1 MEIHRGCED
10 GQDTLPECVQIHAG
24 CVPVHIHTHTCTHV
38 WVPRASLP
46 TPPGPSGGAAMEL
59 KRNKLLPVGQNTPN
73 PNTPSP
79 PKQNQSKRKD
89 GHWNK
94 PRRGGKQWKTSF
106 GSDNE
111 ILDSDFLCMLFGF
124 PLEQRCVRRPWLAS
138 WQGSLQV
145 CFLSVQF
152 IPSLSRVRL
161 FATPWTA
168 ARFLYLFFFF

>member
-94 PRRGGKQWKTSF
+94 PRRGGKQ
-106 GSDNE
+106 
-111 ILDSDFLCMLFGF
+111 
-124 PLEQRCVRRPWLAS
+124 
-138 WQGSLQV
+138 
-145 CFLSVQF
+145 
-152 IPSLSRVRL
+152 
-161 FATPWTA
+161 
-168 ARFLYLFFFF
+168 

>member
-10 GQDTLPECVQIHAG
+10 GQDTLPACVQMHAG
-24 CVPVHIHTHTCTHV
+24 CIPAHMHTHTCTHV

-59 KRNKLLPVGQNTPN
+59 KRKKLLPVGQNTPN

-94 PRRGGKQWKTSF
+94 PRRGGKQ
-106 GSDNE
+106 
-111 ILDSDFLCMLFGF
+111 
-124 PLEQRCVRRPWLAS
+124 
-138 WQGSLQV
+138 
-145 CFLSVQF
+145 
-152 IPSLSRVRL
+152 
-161 FATPWTA
+161 
-168 ARFLYLFFFF
+168 